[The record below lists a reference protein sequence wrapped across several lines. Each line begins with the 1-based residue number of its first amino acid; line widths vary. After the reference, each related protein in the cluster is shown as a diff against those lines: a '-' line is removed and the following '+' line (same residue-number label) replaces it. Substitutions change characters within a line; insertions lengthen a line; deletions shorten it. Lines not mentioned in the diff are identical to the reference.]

1 MISVLLCFITLGFF
15 FFSADTFAA
24 RKVGRSGKLS
34 RGRSG
39 SLSGSKAAKTEPKQE
54 SVSADKVTEIV
65 PSPEVQIKAKSSLDE
80 DDDIKVPDSFDSFTL
95 NKLRRERDDLK
106 KQVNNLKT
114 QQEMQKKNSK
124 HNSKT
129 AMCSVIG
136 GKSKLI
142 DMQAGV
148 KSQEHKRDRIL
159 ELVEHASKELKELES
174 WIAEN
179 TAKRDEIKAKAEKA
193 GIAKV
198 ATGTA
203 AVMAGA
209 GAGMMA
215 MKNAD
220 LKSQEAEA
228 KQGPQ
233 INTQGLSSGGLS
245 LQNLAGKVDPGKVL
259 EMGKGLLGSGDLGQK
274 VGEAKDKFLGGGK
287 ISEIGKILPGGL
299 SGAGELVRGLIPKR

>member
-1 MISVLLCFITLGFF
+1 MIEF
-15 FFSADTFAA
+15 
-24 RKVGRSGKLS
+24 
-34 RGRSG
+34 
-39 SLSGSKAAKTEPKQE
+39 
-54 SVSADKVTEIV
+54 
-65 PSPEVQIKAKSSLDE
+65 
-80 DDDIKVPDSFDSFTL
+80 
-95 NKLRRERDDLK
+95 
-106 KQVNNLKT
+106 
-114 QQEMQKKNSK
+114 
-124 HNSKT
+124 
-129 AMCSVIG
+129 
-136 GKSKLI
+136 
-142 DMQAGV
+142 
-148 KSQEHKRDRIL
+148 L
-159 ELVEHASKELKELES
+159 EA

-259 EMGKGLLGSGDLGQK
+259 EMGKGLLGSKGGGGNAVDAVKSITGGSGGVLK
-274 VGEAKDKFLGGGK
+274 VGK
-287 ISEIGKILPGGL
+287 
-299 SGAGELVRGLIPKR
+299 GLIGI